1 MKAYVQSI
9 IKKRVLQQPKYTLDF
24 KKGKKKTCLSFFYHL
39 KKETQMLRS
48 VRDTERKVK
57 VLQKVGKYIGQK
69 HRSKERK
76 EIREKVN

>member
-1 MKAYVQSI
+1 MQSIPIKILEFEIDLNIPQINEKMKAYVQSI

-48 VRDTERKVK
+48 VRDTERK
-57 VLQKVGKYIGQK
+57 G
-69 HRSKERK
+69 
-76 EIREKVN
+76 